1 MENFLNVKHY
11 WKDIKMF
18 KLQTNYRSKAH
29 IVAAWNSVIK
39 NNKNQYEKNII
50 AHREGSDKITV
61 FTNNTDKIDDMI
73 KLPTTMDNPKCVY
86 KKLDSDKRNFHPKFD
101 NIVLY
106 QSCYDGIIT
115 CEYNIRIMLEM
126 DTLFSTNE
134 FLEIPLDFY

>member
-61 FTNNTDKIDDMI
+61 FTNNTDTDEAANIIELIKQMKEKGKLRKEGNGKIDELYKMTVG
-73 KLPTTMDNPKCVY
+73 KWYLPIAQNVKDFVQN
-86 KKLDSDKRNFHPKFD
+86 
-101 NIVLY
+101 NI
-106 QSCYDGIIT
+106 
-115 CEYNIRIMLEM
+115 
-126 DTLFSTNE
+126 
-134 FLEIPLDFY
+134 